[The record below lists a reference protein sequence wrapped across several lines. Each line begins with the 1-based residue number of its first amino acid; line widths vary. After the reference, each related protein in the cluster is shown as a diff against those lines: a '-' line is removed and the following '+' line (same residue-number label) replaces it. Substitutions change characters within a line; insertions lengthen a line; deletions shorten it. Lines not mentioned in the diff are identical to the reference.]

1 MNFVELPDG
10 RIHLAQPHRIDQIT
24 KETGIT
30 PRMVGKSTPAAS
42 TKILNRSEGDK
53 KNEIIPFITKG
64 LLEN

>member
-10 RIHLAQPHRIDQIT
+10 RIHLSQPHRIDQIT

-53 KNEIIPFITKG
+53 KN
-64 LLEN
+64 